1 MAVADSAGNKINI
14 LAQRK
19 GEVISKFRV
28 HDKDCG
34 SPEVQIALLTDRLE
48 LLGEHFKTNP
58 KDNHSR
64 RGMMRAISRRK
75 KMLSYL
81 KDESPARY
89 KAVISA
95 LGLRK

>member
-1 MAVADSAGNKINI
+1 MAVADNAAGKTNL

-19 GEVISKFRV
+19 SQVISKYRLN
-28 HDKDCG
+28 DKDCG
-34 SPEVQIALLTDRLE
+34 SPEVQIALITDRLE
-48 LLGEHFKTNP
+48 LLGEHFKNNP

-75 KMLSYL
+75 KMLAYL
-81 KDESPARY
+81 KDESPERY
-89 KAVISA
+89 KSVIAA

>member
-1 MAVADSAGNKINI
+1 MAAADSAGSKTNV

-19 GEVISKFRV
+19 AEVVSKYRV

>member
-1 MAVADSAGNKINI
+1 MAAESAGKTNV

-19 GEVISKFRV
+19 GDIIAKYRV
-28 HDKDCG
+28 NDKDCG

-48 LLGEHFKTNP
+48 LLSEHFKTNP

-75 KMLSYL
+75 KMLAYL
-81 KDESPARY
+81 KEESPARY
-89 KAVISA
+89 KAVISS